1 MSVNSPNSGIT
12 IAMPGNIEQ
21 AMMIP
26 SETFLNGKSSRA
38 SA

>member
-1 MSVNSPNSGIT
+1 MLVNRLNSGTT

-21 AMMIP
+21 PMMIP
-26 SETFLNGKSSRA
+26 SEMFLNGKSSRA